1 MIGFTLSDEQKA
13 LKDLAHKFSEQ
24 EIIPKA
30 PQHDASGEFPHDVV
44 NKAREVGLMNLDIP
58 EEYGGP
64 GVGLF
69 DECLVAEELH
79 WGCSGMAASIG
90 LNALAALPII
100 KAGTDMQKKKYLNR
114 LTKEK
119 QLAAYCVTEPSG
131 GSDVAGMLTTAKKV
145 GNDYVLNGQK
155 AFITNATYS
164 GFYVVFGYTDKAQKH
179 KGMSAFIVERES
191 SGLKI
196 GRKLDKMGQRASDT
210 AEIFFED
217 VKVPA
222 ENLLGKEGDGFKL
235 AMMAFDSSRPGV
247 GIAAVGVARRAME
260 CALKYAQERTSFG
273 MPIYAYQGINFM
285 IADMAMK
292 VEAARLLCWESA
304 WMLDSGIKNTKVA
317 SFAKAYASDVCME
330 VTTNAVQVYGGY
342 GYSKE
347 YPVEKLMRDAKVFQI
362 YEGTSQVQRLIIAR
376 ELLRGS

>member
-1 MIGFTLSDEQKA
+1 MIGFTLNDEQKA

-24 EIIPKA
+24 EIIPRA
-30 PQHDASGEFPHDVV
+30 PKHDETGEFPHDVV
-44 NKAREVGLMNLDIP
+44 KKAREVGLMNLDIP

-64 GVGLF
+64 GLGLF

-90 LNALAALPII
+90 LNALAALPIL
-100 KAGTDMQKKKYLNR
+100 KAGTDAQKKKYLNR
-114 LTKEK
+114 LTRDG

-131 GSDVAGMLTTAKKV
+131 GSDVAGMMSTAKKN
-145 GNDYVLNGQK
+145 GDAYILNGQK

-164 GFYVVFGYTDKAQKH
+164 NFYVVFAYTDKEKKH
-179 KGMSAFIVERES
+179 KGMSAFIVERDFPGVS
-191 SGLKI
+191 VGK
-196 GRKLDKMGQRASDT
+196 KLDKMGQRASDT
-210 AEIFFED
+210 AELFFQD
-217 VKVPA
+217 VKVA
-222 ENLLGKEGDGFKL
+222 KENLLGQEGDGFKL

-247 GIAAVGVARRAME
+247 GIAAVGVARRAFE

-304 WMLDSGIKNTKVA
+304 WMLDNGIKNTKVA
-317 SFAKAYASDVCME
+317 SFAKAYASDICME
-330 VTTNAVQVYGGY
+330 VATNAVQVYGGY

-362 YEGTSQVQRLIIAR
+362 YEGTSQIQRLIIAR
-376 ELLRGS
+376 ELLRG

>member
-24 EIIPKA
+24 EIIPRA
-30 PQHDASGEFPHDVV
+30 QQHDASGEFPHDVV

-90 LNALAALPII
+90 LNALAALPIM
-100 KAGTDMQKKKYLNR
+100 KAGTDEQKKKYLNR
-114 LTKEK
+114 LTRDK

-145 GNDYVLNGQK
+145 GNDFVLNGQK

-164 GFYVVFGYTDKAQKH
+164 SFYVVFAYTDKEKKH
-179 KGMSAFIVERES
+179 KGMSAFIIERES
-191 SGLKI
+191 PGLKV

-222 ENLLGKEGDGFKL
+222 ANMLGKDGDGFKL

-304 WMLDSGIKNTKVA
+304 WMLDNGIKNTKVA
-317 SFAKAYASDVCME
+317 SFAKAYASDICME
-330 VTTNAVQVYGGY
+330 VATNAVQVYGGY

-362 YEGTSQVQRLIIAR
+362 YEGTSQIQRLIIAR
-376 ELLRGS
+376 ELMKGG

>member
-24 EIIPKA
+24 EIIPRA
-30 PQHDASGEFPHDVV
+30 PKHDETGEFPHEVV
-44 NKAREVGLMNLDIP
+44 KKAREVGLMNLDIP

-90 LNALAALPII
+90 LNALAALPVM
-100 KAGTDMQKKKYLNR
+100 KAGTDEQKKKYLNR
-114 LTKEK
+114 LTRDK

-131 GSDVAGMLTTAKKV
+131 GSDVAGMLTTAKKN

-164 GFYVVFGYTDKAQKH
+164 NFYIVFAYTDKEKKH

-191 SGLKI
+191 PGLKV

-222 ENLLGKEGDGFKL
+222 ENLLGQEGDGFKL

-304 WMLDSGIKNTKVA
+304 WMLDNGIKNTKVA
-317 SFAKAYASDVCME
+317 SFAKAYASDICME
-330 VTTNAVQVYGGY
+330 VATNAVQVYGGY

-362 YEGTSQVQRLIIAR
+362 YEGTSQIQRLIIAR